1 MACRRSFRDRK
12 RGGETFGPFRF
23 RVTELKKFR
32 YAVFRSASA
41 CYKTTEDTSP
51 SHSRPGADLD
61 SVSRADIC
69 ASVMYGSPAACAACR
84 AARASLNT
92 TRAHPNALASA
103 SR

>member
-32 YAVFRSASA
+32 YAGVQVRERLLQDDGRHLAQPFPAR
-41 CYKTTEDTSP
+41 CGLGL
-51 SHSRPGADLD
+51 RQPGG
-61 SVSRADIC
+61 R